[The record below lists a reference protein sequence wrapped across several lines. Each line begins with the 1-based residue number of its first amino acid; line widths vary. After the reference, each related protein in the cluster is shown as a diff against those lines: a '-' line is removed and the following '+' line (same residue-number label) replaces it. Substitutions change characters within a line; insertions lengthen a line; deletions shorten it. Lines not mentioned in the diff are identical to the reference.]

1 MARRPVVYGPRFF
14 DETKPTE
21 ISWLGKKSKRPT
33 KERQLREGHAAGQGT
48 EAEEVAV
55 MRWVPEEAG
64 EAPQQPAA
72 RSPVA
77 LREQVRRL
85 KDCWTSR
92 YFKGCVVS
100 PNDACLAGGHGGGWF
115 GGGSG
120 GGAGGGFF
128 GGRGGKSGVKG
139 KEFAEA
145 DIRQR
150 EARINADKLHVMSPE
165 DELDSEDEAMIEAL
179 SGRTAITM
187 PMGIFRKEHKEQGVV
202 VATTAELEAAE
213 KATGEE
219 EEESLFVDGE
229 GSGTIPPVD
238 QPEEGIWN
246 TDGKAFL
253 IKKEPGTEDPMD
265 LDAEI
270 KPAPTGE
277 EEEEEEAKE
286 IKRPIPPAS
295 VKKELPKDPE
305 ERAIQSD
312 MDLLASELGAATV
325 TDEAGVSHTEGPASK
340 DGRLYLFQFPPLLPP
355 LKEIAQ
361 PVFKVKEEAKDINL
375 MDAPSASD
383 PTPVDLTNGS
393 GDDDKGQEEEQLEAD
408 GFRSQ
413 FLSRGG
419 MVGKMTVRK
428 SGKVELEWGGMALE
442 ISPAAGMSFLTTA
455 VIVEEND
462 EKTQH
467 GVAGGE
473 CVGMGKIM
481 GRFVLAPTWGEE
493 EDWDVAPEELVAA

>member
-1 MARRPVVYGPRFF
+1 MGARGGRGGTTTASGPFSSGF
-14 DETKPTE
+14 
-21 ISWLGKKSKRPT
+21 
-33 KERQLREGHAAGQGT
+33 AG
-48 EAEEVAV
+48 A
-55 MRWVPEEAG
+55 
-64 EAPQQPAA
+64 
-72 RSPVA
+72 
-77 LREQVRRL
+77 
-85 KDCWTSR
+85 
-92 YFKGCVVS
+92 
-100 PNDACLAGGHGGGWF
+100 AGGHGGGWF
-115 GGGSG
+115 GGGSSA
-120 GGAGGGFF
+120 GAGGGSF
-128 GGRGGKSGVKG
+128 GGRGGKSGLKG

-145 DIRQR
+145 NIRPR
-150 EARINADKLHVMSPE
+150 EARINADKLHVMSPG

-179 SGRTAITM
+179 SGRTAVTM
-187 PMGIFRKEHKEQGVV
+187 PMGIYRKEHKEQGVV

-229 GSGTIPPVD
+229 GSGTLPPVD
-238 QPEEGIWN
+238 QPEEGVWN

-270 KPAPTGE
+270 KPAPAG
-277 EEEEEEAKE
+277 EEEEEAKE
-286 IKRPIPPAS
+286 IEKDIPAAS

-312 MDLLASELGAATV
+312 MDLLASELGAVTV
-325 TDEAGVSHTEGPASK
+325 TDEAGVSHTEGPTSK

-355 LKEIAQ
+355 LEEIAQ

-375 MDAPSASD
+375 MDAPGASD

-393 GDDDKGQEEEQLEAD
+393 GDDERGEEEELEAD

-428 SGKVELEWGGMALE
+428 SGKVELEWGGVALG

-462 EKTQH
+462 EKPQH

-481 GRFVLAPTWGEE
+481 GRFVLAPVWGEE